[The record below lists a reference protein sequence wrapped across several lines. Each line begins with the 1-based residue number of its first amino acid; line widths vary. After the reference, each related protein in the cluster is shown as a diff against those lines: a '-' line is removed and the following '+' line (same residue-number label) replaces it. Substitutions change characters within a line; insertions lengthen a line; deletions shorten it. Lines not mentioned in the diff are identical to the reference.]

1 MKSIRGLLLALALL
15 IFGVLAVAACGGDD
29 DDTSDS
35 GDEGG
40 AQTSAPADDGDSG
53 DDEEQTDAPAD
64 DEEDPT
70 DAPADDGGDDGGS
83 DGGDFDASEVCN
95 ILSKEDVEGAFG
107 VSMLDPEYIPLP
119 DVGSATVG
127 SCSYVGAE
135 SSESYSVTLYAANDQ
150 SMEALFDGA
159 CSGKDSA
166 GVGDDSCWYSEAHTE
181 IQMLSGSN
189 FVDMFVT
196 TVDGDAEAI
205 STTLADRIHG
215 QIGG

>member
-15 IFGVLAVAACGGDD
+15 IFGVLAVTACGGDD

-35 GDEGG
+35 GDDGG
-40 AQTSAPADDGDSG
+40 AQTSAPAGDGDDGG
-53 DDEEQTDAPAD
+53 DEETDAPD
-64 DEEDPT
+64 DDGEDPT
-70 DAPADDGGDDGGS
+70 DAPDDGGS
-83 DGGDFDASEVCN
+83 DGGDFDASQVCD

-107 VSMLDPEYIPLP
+107 VSMLEPEYIPLP

-135 SSESYSVTLYAANDQ
+135 TSDSYSLTLYAANDQ
-150 SMEALFDGA
+150 SMEALFNGA
-159 CSGKDSA
+159 CSGKDTA
-166 GVGDDSCWYSEAHTE
+166 GVGDESCWYSEAHTE

>member
-15 IFGVLAVAACGGDD
+15 IFGVLAVTACGGDD

-35 GDEGG
+35 GDDGG
-40 AQTSAPADDGDSG
+40 AQTSAPAGDGDDGG
-53 DDEEQTDAPAD
+53 DEETDAPD
-64 DEEDPT
+64 DDGEDPT
-70 DAPADDGGDDGGS
+70 DAPDDGGS
-83 DGGDFDASEVCN
+83 DGGDFDASQVCD

-107 VSMLDPEYIPLP
+107 VSMLEPEYIPLP

-135 SSESYSVTLYAANDQ
+135 TSDSYSLTLYAANDQ
-150 SMEALFDGA
+150 SMEALFNGA

-166 GVGDDSCWYSEAHTE
+166 GVGDESCWYSEAHTE

>member
-1 MKSIRGLLLALALL
+1 MKSIRGMLLTLTLL
-15 IFGVLAVAACGGDD
+15 IFGVLGVVACGGDD
-29 DDTSDS
+29 DDDI

-53 DDEEQTDAPAD
+53 DDEEETDAPAD

-107 VSMLDPEYIPLP
+107 VSMLDPEYVPLP
-119 DVGSATVG
+119 DVGAATVG
-127 SCSYVGAE
+127 SCSYVAAE
-135 SSESYSVTLYAANDQ
+135 TSDSFSLTLYAGGGPQ
-150 SMEALFDGA
+150 GLIDGA
-159 CSGKDSA
+159 CANKDSA
-166 GVGDDSCWYSEAHTE
+166 GVGDQSCWYSEAHEE

-189 FVDMFVT
+189 FVDLFVT

-205 STTLADRIHG
+205 ALTLADQIHG